1 MTPNRRAFRLVCA
14 PSEEPLTEALLR
26 AQGYEF
32 EADPFI
38 PSARRLLAEP
48 RPLGTSLTAFF
59 GLVYIQDRSSM
70 LPPMAL
76 RPPRGAAVLDM
87 CASPGSKT
95 GQLAGMVGPEGL
107 VLGNEPSPSRLA
119 TLRRNLH
126 AMNLAWTASC
136 CYGGEAL
143 PLPDAMWDSI
153 QLDPPCSGWGTVE
166 RNPNVRDIWKDDKI
180 TPLIRLQR
188 ALLREAARLLRPGGT
203 LVYSTCTTNDGE
215 NEEQLRYALDELGL
229 VQEKLAP
236 PAGFELEA
244 GRLGFDGLWRLE
256 PKSGDNQ
263 GFFVARL
270 RKPAASR
277 LTEGASP
284 DAAHSADAASSSPA
298 SRFEIVPPARLE
310 EAGVDPAALPGQ
322 VGAFGGSLHVLPR
335 QAPEFLPPALR
346 WQGMYFGKY
355 AKNGEIRP
363 APRLRA
369 PGPIPRVEFEG
380 ADGVEKLVGLLQGR
394 TVETFSSG
402 GREGASGMALLAWN
416 GLPLGR
422 ATLKK
427 GRLLWSER

>member
-1 MTPNRRAFRLVCA
+1 MTPSRRAFRLVCA
-14 PSEEPLTEALLR
+14 PSEELSVEALLR

-32 EADPFI
+32 EPDPFF
-38 PSARRLLAEP
+38 PLTRRLLTEP
-48 RPLGTSLTAFF
+48 RPLGSSLAAFF
-59 GLVYIQDRSSM
+59 GLIYIQDRSSM

-76 RPPRGAAVLDM
+76 HPPRGAAVLDM

-95 GQLAGMVGPEGL
+95 GQLAGMTGPEGF

-126 AMNLAWTASC
+126 AMNLSWTASC

-143 PLPDAMWDSI
+143 PLPDAMWEHI

-166 RNPNVRDIWKDDKI
+166 RNPKVRDIWKNDKI

-188 ALLREAARLLRPGGT
+188 ALLREACRLLRPGGV

-229 VQEKLAP
+229 KQEKLAP
-236 PAGFELEA
+236 PVGFDLEE
-244 GRLGFDGLWRLE
+244 GKMGFDGVWRLE

-270 RKPAASR
+270 RKPSVQ
-277 LTEGASP
+277 E
-284 DAAHSADAASSSPA
+284 SAPGSALLPPPEKTLRDEKM
-298 SRFEIVPPARLE
+298 RFDIVPSARLE
-310 EAGVDPAALPGQ
+310 EAGVDPDALPGQ
-322 VGAFGGSLHVLPR
+322 VGAFGGSLHILPR
-335 QAPEFLPPALR
+335 QAPDLLPSTLR

-369 PGPIPRVEFEG
+369 PGPLPRVDFEG
-380 ADGVEKLVGLLQGR
+380 AQGVEKLVGLLQGR
-394 TVETFSSG
+394 TVEASASENT
-402 GREGASGMALLAWN
+402 GASGMALLSWN
-416 GLPLGR
+416 GLSLCR

-427 GRLLWSER
+427 GRLIWSER